1 MKNFI
6 FKSQQDFHKIVFN
19 KLVIIQSELR
29 HQRLDHVQF
38 RLDLNK
44 LFVELNLSK
53 QADEYYQSKIDS
65 TRTDADE
72 RQDLTQDPH
81 DPDEI

>member
-19 KLVIIQSELR
+19 KLEIIQSELR

-38 RLDLNK
+38 KLELSK
-44 LFVELNLSK
+44 LFMELNLQK
-53 QADEYYQSKIDS
+53 QADDYYQSKL
-65 TRTDADE
+65 TDDIAHIPDKE
-72 RQDLTQDPH
+72 DLD
-81 DPDEI
+81 

>member
-19 KLVIIQSELR
+19 KLEIIQSELR

-38 RLDLNK
+38 KLDLNK
-44 LFVELNLSK
+44 LFIELNLQK
-53 QADEYYQSKIDS
+53 QADDYYQSKIEDS
-65 TRTDADE
+65 ANPEDQR
-72 RQDLTQDPH
+72 DLD
-81 DPDEI
+81 

>member
-6 FKSQQDFHKIVFN
+6 FKSQEDFHKIVFN
-19 KLVIIQSELR
+19 KLEIIQSELR

-44 LFVELNLSK
+44 LFLELNLQK
-53 QADEYYQSKIDS
+53 QADSYYDEKNE
-65 TRTDADE
+65 TTHHTD
-72 RQDLTQDPH
+72 LVQDPH
-81 DPDEI
+81 DPDQD

>member
-6 FKSQQDFHKIVFN
+6 FKSQEDFHKIVFN
-19 KLVIIQSELR
+19 KLEIIQSELR

-44 LFVELNLSK
+44 LFLELNLQK
-53 QADEYYQSKIDS
+53 QADSYY
-65 TRTDADE
+65 DE
-72 RQDLTQDPH
+72 KTHQPDLVQDPH
-81 DPDEI
+81 DPDQD